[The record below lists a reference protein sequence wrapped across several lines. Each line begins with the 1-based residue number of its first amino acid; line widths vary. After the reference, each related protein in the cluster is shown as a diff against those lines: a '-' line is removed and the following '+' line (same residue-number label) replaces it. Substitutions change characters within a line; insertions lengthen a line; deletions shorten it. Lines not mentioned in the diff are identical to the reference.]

1 MIKKLYR
8 MNNRKNLK
16 SNFPHI
22 ELSNLKLKDLDDY
35 LRIEFDAFYEKLKF
49 TYSNRKKAAL
59 DIVRSEISKNIDTG
73 RYFNAKIDSRVVGIV
88 EIITFENMKS
98 HTKNFR
104 DYLECLG
111 LQRALKAYF
120 FTSMEIPRLDN
131 KTIYIDNVAVDA
143 KSRRQ
148 GVAKKMLS
156 FVEDFARENRK
167 TVLKLW
173 VAFLNKNAYDLYQKF
188 GFIEH
193 IKRSS
198 RIAEKYTGYR
208 DWIFMKK
215 EIS

>member
-1 MIKKLYR
+1 MIKKLCR

-88 EIITFENMKS
+88 EIITFENTRS

>member
-1 MIKKLYR
+1 MIKKLHR
-8 MNNRKNLK
+8 MNIRKNLK

-22 ELSNLKLKDLDDY
+22 ELSNLKLKDLDNY
-35 LRIEFDAFYEKLKF
+35 LRIKFDAFYEKLKF
-49 TYSNRKKAAL
+49 IYSNRKKAAL

-73 RYFNAKIDSRVVGIV
+73 RYFNAKIDSRIVGII
-88 EIITFENMKS
+88 EIVTFENIKS

-120 FTSMEIPRLDN
+120 LTSMEIPRLDN
-131 KTIYIDNVAVDA
+131 KTIYIDNVAVNA
-143 KSRRQ
+143 QSRRQ

-156 FVEDFARENRK
+156 FVEDFARENGK
-167 TVLKLW
+167 CVLKLW
-173 VAFLNKNAYDLYQKF
+173 VAYLNKNAYDLYQKS
-188 GFIEH
+188 GFIEQL
-193 IKRSS
+193 KRSS
-198 RIAEKYTGYR
+198 GIAERYTGYR

>member
-1 MIKKLYR
+1 MIKKLCR

-22 ELSNLKLKDLDDY
+22 ELSNLKLNDLDDY

-49 TYSNRKKAAL
+49 TYSYRKKAAL

-88 EIITFENMKS
+88 EIVTFENTRS

-104 DYLECLG
+104 DYLEYLG

-143 KSRRQ
+143 KNRRQ

-173 VAFLNKNAYDLYQKF
+173 VALLNKNAYDLYQKS
-188 GFIEH
+188 GFIEQV
-193 IKRSS
+193 KRSS